1 MIAIQFPNVKSCMAK
16 LLLSPTFDP
25 FYFIEGE
32 IVTYSTFSI
41 DGRFHS
47 DFFSEEDL
55 QEYKE
60 IPEYSYWKDIRE
72 FCFSLI
78 KGRRTPL
85 SFKLIFGLDSAQIA
99 KLLSFADTAFT
110 SNDVQGA
117 FLNFHYDGTSLQ
129 CITGTS
135 LNLFTLDK
143 SLEQA
148 FDLAIQKFLA
158 QQEIPFELLS

>member
-1 MIAIQFPNVKSCMAK
+1 MAK

-32 IVTYSTFSI
+32 IVTYSSFSI
-41 DGRFHS
+41 DGRFHP
-47 DFFSEEDL
+47 DFFSDEDL

-85 SFKLIFGLDSAQIA
+85 SFKLIFGLDAAQIEN
-99 KLLSFADTAFT
+99 LLSFADTAFT
-110 SNDVQGA
+110 PKDVQGA
-117 FLNFHYDGTSLQ
+117 FLNFRYDGTTLH

-143 SLEQA
+143 SLEQS
-148 FDLAIQKFLA
+148 FDLAVQKFLS
-158 QQEIPFELLS
+158 QQEIPFEILS

>member
-1 MIAIQFPNVKSCMAK
+1 MS
-16 LLLSPTFDP
+16 
-25 FYFIEGE
+25 
-32 IVTYSTFSI
+32 VTYVLPVSYRDNFMLSHI
-41 DGRFHS
+41 NS
-47 DFFSEEDL
+47 
-55 QEYKE
+55 EYKE

-117 FLNFHYDGTSLQ
+117 FLNFRYDGTSLQ